1 MPTFQ
6 IGWLNGW
13 ILLVLLVL
21 TDGVLF
27 LSFPKPVVARLFD
40 RSGWS
45 QKQATLTVLSKL
57 CALFCIVSIVLTPLK
72 IGFPVFIAGIIL
84 VALGLAGLVKAV
96 LDFRH
101 TPLDQ
106 PVVSG
111 LYRISR
117 HPQMVMASVVILG
130 ACLAIG
136 SGAAVIAFA
145 ATKVLGHYGILAE
158 EEVCLRRYGDDYR
171 AYLQRVP
178 RYLVFF

>member
-1 MPTFQ
+1 MPAFQ

-13 ILLVLLVL
+13 ILLALLVL

-45 QKQATLTVLSKL
+45 QKQGTLTVLSKL

-72 IGFPVFIAGIIL
+72 IGSPVFIAGIIL
-84 VALGLAGLVKAV
+84 VALGLVGLVKAV

-106 PVVSG
+106 PVVRG

-117 HPQMVMASVVILG
+117 HPQIVMSSVVILG

-145 ATKVLGHYGILAE
+145 GAKVLGHYGILAE
-158 EEVCLRRYGDDYR
+158 EEVCLRQYGDDYR

-178 RYLVFF
+178 RYFVFF

>member
-72 IGFPVFIAGIIL
+72 IGSPVFIAGIIL
-84 VALGLAGLVKAV
+84 VAMGLAGLVKAV

-106 PVVSG
+106 PVVRG

>member
-1 MPTFQ
+1 MPAFQ

-72 IGFPVFIAGIIL
+72 IGSRVFIAGIIL